1 MSAKRKLISVN
12 ERTYLEL
19 KQLGLAGD
27 SFNNVISQ
35 LLKSRT
41 TTASVSGARQKT
53 GDEIS

>member
-41 TTASVSGARQKT
+41 TTPSASGARQKT